1 MMAEARSLRWWTAQ
15 QLAALAATLEAELA
29 GWSAAW
35 GVPAGTVRAEL
46 AHAAAAAPGPWHG
59 MAGAA
64 APAWHTMVAPAQLRQ
79 ALFAETRQAV
89 HPEGYGR
96 LAEQLAQ
103 SCRDAWCAQ
112 LLRWTRPDGAPAAA
126 CPAAPP
132 ASDQLAWSGAV
143 RLAIRGAAW
152 DQDVHLS
159 AAAASRLMLPLAAP
173 AASGAMPPL
182 SNVREALAAR
192 PVTLR
197 LELAGLELDVGSLQ
211 QLAVGDVVRLPHLLS
226 QPLTLHATELPL
238 QCAAYLGQRNG
249 RYAVELSR
257 ADSK

>member
-15 QLAALAATLEAELA
+15 QLAGLAATLEAELA

-35 GVPAGTVRAEL
+35 GVPAGTVQAEL
-46 AHAAAAAPGPWHG
+46 AHAAAAVPGPWHA

-64 APAWHTMVAPAQLRQ
+64 APAWTTQLAPAQLRQ
-79 ALFAETRQAV
+79 ALFAETGPAI
-89 HPEGYGR
+89 HPEGYGT
-96 LAEQLAQ
+96 LAEALAH
-103 SCRDAWCAQ
+103 SCRDAWYAC
-112 LLRWTRPDGAPAAA
+112 LLRWTRPDDAPAAA

-132 ASDQLAWSGAV
+132 ASDRLAWSGAV
-143 RLAIRGAAW
+143 RLTIRGDAW
-152 DQDVHLS
+152 EQHVHLS
-159 AAAASRLMLPLAAP
+159 AAAASRLMEPVAAP
-173 AASGAMPPL
+173 AASGPMPPL
-182 SNVREALAAR
+182 ASVREALAAR
-192 PVTLR
+192 PLTLR

-226 QPLTLHATELPL
+226 QPLTLRAAELPL
-238 QCAAYLGQRNG
+238 QCAAYLGQRDG